1 MEITP
6 QLSERL
12 DKLKEK
18 YASMGQDMVSYIDG
32 LLYADYL
39 TYWDYIN
46 LDVLL
51 NLQNPRTP
59 FPDEKIFI
67 MYHQITELYF
77 KLTLQA
83 TGQVADNEQL
93 TATAFIVQ
101 LKRIN
106 TYFDALIRSFAVMI
120 DGMDKDQ
127 FLKFRMA
134 LLPASGFQSAQYR
147 MIEITSTPLKYLVT
161 HSDRE
166 RLSGDLPLEEVY
178 EFLYWKQGAT
188 ELASKKKTLTLQQFE
203 KKYTNDFLQLA
214 NEYKDKNL
222 YRRYLSLPEEERKNP
237 ELIQQMRQF
246 DAAANIEWP
255 MVHFKSAARYMMR
268 KPEDIKA
275 TGGTNWQQYL
285 PPKSRRVTFF
295 PVLWTEEE
303 YKHWGHKAY
312 DKVMNQ
318 L

>member
-6 QLSERL
+6 ELAERL
-12 DKLKEK
+12 EQLKLK
-18 YASMGQDMVSYIDG
+18 YAAMGQDMLSYIDG

-51 NLQNPRTP
+51 NLQHPRTP
-59 FPDEKIFI
+59 FPDEQIFI
-67 MYHQITELYF
+67 MYHQVTELYF
-77 KLTLQA
+77 KLCLHAIKQI
-83 TGQVADNEQL
+83 ADDAELDAQKML
-93 TATAFIVQ
+93 VQ
-101 LKRIN
+101 LRRIN
-106 TYFDALIRSFAVMI
+106 TYFDALIRSFDVMV

-147 MIEITSTPLKYLVT
+147 MIEICSTPLKYLVT
-161 HSDRE
+161 YDE
-166 RLSGDLPLEEVY
+166 RTRMEDVSNLEEVY
-178 EFLYWKQGAT
+178 EHIYWRQGAT
-188 ELASKKKTLTLQQFE
+188 ELASKQKTLTLKQFE
-203 KKYTNDFLQLA
+203 AKYSKDFVKLA
-214 NEYKDKNL
+214 TEYQDKNI
-222 YRRYLSLPEEERKNP
+222 YRRYLALPESERKNDA
-237 ELIQQMRQF
+237 LIDQLKQF
-246 DAAANIEWP
+246 DSAANIEWP
-255 MVHFKSAARYMMR
+255 MVHFKSAARYLMR

-285 PPKSRRVTFF
+285 PPKTRRVTFF

-303 YKHWGHKAY
+303 YKNWGLRSY
-312 DKVMNQ
+312 QKVMGQ